1 MGQKIFSH
9 ELTRIATKIFLC
21 VICAICGSTQAAS
34 EIRMFAPGITSAYY
48 TMRNVS
54 GQIWYPTG
62 QVWETY
68 GTGGR
73 TANDYDII
81 LTDKSAGMWVG
92 NFDTNI
98 SSGSYYAASYYQ
110 AGSSPADSDP
120 VVWQEYGYWSGTMWT
135 QGTIA
140 DFPTKEEIRAE
151 IDANST
157 QLVAIVADTNE
168 LRTDWT
174 DEGRLDLLIDA
185 ILLDTGTTLPAQIT
199 ALVIPDP
206 AGTAAS
212 LHIITD
218 ALINDQNDLSSAEI
232 EAAVAAALAVYD
244 PPTKDEMDI
253 AIASVSV
260 TVDNAAIADAVHD
273 EVVEGTVT
281 LRQALRLFLS
291 VMTGKSSGGGTTS
304 ITFRDIGDTKNRLNV
319 TVDSKGNRTAVN
331 TRDGN

>member
-1 MGQKIFSH
+1 MKQKIFSH
-9 ELTRIATKIFLC
+9 ELTRIIAKIFLC
-21 VICAICGSTQAAS
+21 VICGICGSIQAAS
-34 EIRMFAPGITSAYY
+34 EINAFAPGVTTAYAVV
-48 TMRNVS
+48 RQADGGV
-54 GQIWYPTG
+54 WYPTG
-62 QVWETY
+62 QVFETW
-68 GTGGR
+68 GTSGR
-73 TANDYDII
+73 TAADYDIA
-81 LTDKSAGMWVG
+81 LTDKGGDMFVG
-92 NFDTNI
+92 TFDPNI
-98 SSGSYYAASYYQ
+98 AAQYCHIVTHYQ
-110 AGSSPADSDP
+110 AGGSPADSDP
-120 VVWQEYGYWSGTMWT
+120 VVWQEYGYWSGTVWT
-135 QGTIA
+135 PGTVA

-157 QLVAIVADTNE
+157 QLATIVADTNE
-168 LRTDWT
+168 LQTDWT
-174 DEGRLDLLIDA
+174 NGGRLDLLINA
-185 ILLDTGTTLPAQIT
+185 ILEDTGTTLPNQIT

-206 AGTAAS
+206 AGTAAA

-218 ALINDQNDLSSAEI
+218 ALINGENDLSSAEV
-232 EAAVAAALAVYD
+232 EAAMTAALIDYD
-244 PPTKDEMDI
+244 PPTKDEMDV